1 MKIPQ
6 SPPDT
11 GTVWKQYP
19 EIVRSLVSPESV
31 GGGQSKEIR
40 ELVRRYSELQYLPW
54 GELRRQPL
62 PVASEVFW
70 ALLQFPREGKS
81 RELRIGDETFRFVV
95 IEKFQKELHLIDKSS
110 PATIDWLGAEPLSE
124 SAREQ
129 YLANS
134 LMEEAIASSRLEGA
148 ATTRD
153 VAKRFLREGKRPK
166 THAERMI
173 LNNYRTITHLKS
185 IRNRPLTAEL
195 IIEIHQEITRETLD
209 AGEDEWRYRTSNDIL
224 VKDRVDATRVYHY
237 PPDFENVS
245 GMIDDLCAFANGD
258 GEFVHP
264 IVRAIIIHFLI
275 GYIHPFNDGNGR
287 TARALFY
294 WYVLKHNYGLFEY
307 LSISNVFLRA
317 PARYTRAFLYSE
329 TDRNDMTY
337 FIDFNLEIIGQ
348 ALDRLR
354 AYVMRKQGE
363 ERESL
368 RLIETLPG
376 LSFRQAEI
384 LKEIIKHPYR
394 PFTAREV
401 AGTFRVSLPTARHDL
416 ERLTQ
421 LGKVRQVK
429 EGSRQLYLLQEGV
442 AHGERIERPS

>member
-6 SPPDT
+6 SPPEDAALFE
-11 GTVWKQYP
+11 QFND
-19 EIVRSLVSPESV
+19 EIIALLSANRFNDNR
-31 GGGQSKEIR
+31 SKEIQ
-40 ELVRRYSELQYLPW
+40 ELVRRYNDRQYLPW
-54 GELRRQPL
+54 DKLRRQRPL
-62 PVASEVFW
+62 PASPEAVW
-70 ALLQFPREGKS
+70 VLLRFQREGKS
-81 RELRIGDETFRFVV
+81 RELHFGDETFRFAV

-110 PATIDWLGAEPLSE
+110 PAAIDWLGAEPLSE

-129 YLANS
+129 YLVNS

-173 LNNYRTITHLKS
+173 LNNYRTITHLKT
-185 IRNRPLTAEL
+185 IKDEPLTTEL
-195 IIEIHQEITRETLD
+195 IIRIHQEITQETMD
-209 AGEDEWRYRTSNDIL
+209 VVEDEWRYRTSNDIL
-224 VKDRVDATRVYHY
+224 VKDKVDATRVYHY
-237 PPDFENVS
+237 PPDFEKVP
-245 GMIDDLCAFANGD
+245 GMIDDLCQFANGD
-258 GEFVHP
+258 GEFIHP
-264 IVRAIIIHFLI
+264 TVKAIIIHFLI

-294 WYVLKHNYGLFEY
+294 WYALKHNYGLFEY
-307 LSISNVFLRA
+307 LSISNIFLRG

-348 ALDRLR
+348 AFDRLK
-354 AYVMRKQGE
+354 AYVMKKQRE
-363 ERESL
+363 EQESL

-384 LKEIIKHPYR
+384 LKDFIKHPYR

-416 ERLTQ
+416 EKLTK

-429 EGSRQLYLLQEGV
+429 EGIRQLYLLQEE
-442 AHGERIERPS
+442 AAQR

>member
-1 MKIPQ
+1 MKVPQ

-11 GTVWKQYP
+11 GTIWK
-19 EIVRSLVSPESV
+19 EFRDIFASLGSVESV
-31 GGGQSKEIR
+31 GGSQSKEIR

-54 GELRRQPL
+54 DELRRRPL
-62 PVASEVFW
+62 PVAPEVFW
-70 ALLQFPREGKS
+70 ALLRFPREGKL
-81 RELRIGDETFRFVV
+81 RELHIGSETFRFAV
-95 IEKFQKELHLIDKSS
+95 IEKFQKELHLIDTSS
-110 PATIDWLGAEPLSE
+110 PATVDWLGTEPLSE

-173 LNNYRTITHLKS
+173 LNNYQTITHLKT
-185 IRNRPLTAEL
+185 IKDQPLTAEL
-195 IIEIHQEITRETLD
+195 IIRIHQEITQETMD
-209 AGEDEWRYRTSNDIL
+209 TVEDEWRYRASNDIL
-224 VKDRVDATRVYHY
+224 VKDKVDATIVYHY
-237 PPDFENVS
+237 PPDFEKVS
-245 GMIDDLCAFANGD
+245 GMIDDLCEFVNGD
-258 GEFVHP
+258 GEFIHP
-264 IVRAIIIHFLI
+264 IVKAIIIHFLI

-317 PARYTRAFLYSE
+317 PAQYTRAFLYSE

-348 ALDRLR
+348 ALDGLK
-354 AYVMRKQGE
+354 AYIMRKQYE

-384 LKEIIKHPYR
+384 LKEFIKHPYR

-429 EGSRQLYLLQEGV
+429 EGSRQLYLLQEGMP
-442 AHGERIERPS
+442 HGEESC

>member
-1 MKIPQ
+1 MKIPP
-6 SPPDT
+6 SPPEADALREQFEAEFDSLLST
-11 GTVWKQYP
+11 CGADGDRSN
-19 EIVRSLVSPESV
+19 EVRD
-31 GGGQSKEIR
+31 
-40 ELVRRYSELQYLPW
+40 LVRRYNEQEYLPW
-54 GELRRQPL
+54 DELRRRRPL
-62 PVASEVFW
+62 PASPAAVW
-70 ALLQFPREGKS
+70 MLLRFLREGRS
-81 RELRIGDETFRFVV
+81 RDLCLGGETFRFVL
-95 IEKFQKELHLIDKSS
+95 IEKFQKQLHLIDTSS
-110 PATIDWLGAEPLSE
+110 PAAIDWLGTEPLSE

-129 YLANS
+129 YLASS

-173 LNNYRTITHLKS
+173 LNNYRTITHLKA
-185 IRNRPLTAEL
+185 IRDQPLTAEL
-195 IIEIHQEITRETLD
+195 IIRIHQEITRETMD
-209 AGEDEWRYRTSNDIL
+209 VAEDEWRFRTSNDIL
-224 VKDRVDATRVYHY
+224 VKDKVDATRVYHY
-237 PPDFENVS
+237 PPDYATVPD
-245 GMIDDLCAFANGD
+245 MIDDLCEFANAE
-258 GEFVHP
+258 GEFIHP
-264 IVRAIIIHFLI
+264 IVKAIIIHFLI

-307 LSISNVFLRA
+307 LSISNVFLTA

-354 AYVMRKQGE
+354 AHVMKKQRE
-363 ERESL
+363 ERESF

-384 LKEIIKHPYR
+384 LKDFIKHPYR

-401 AGTFRVSLPTARHDL
+401 AGAFRVSLPTARHDL
-416 ERLTQ
+416 EKLTQ
-421 LGKVRQVK
+421 MGRVRQVK
-429 EGSRQLYLLQEGV
+429 EGSRQLYLLQDGMP
-442 AHGERIERPS
+442 HGEAKERS